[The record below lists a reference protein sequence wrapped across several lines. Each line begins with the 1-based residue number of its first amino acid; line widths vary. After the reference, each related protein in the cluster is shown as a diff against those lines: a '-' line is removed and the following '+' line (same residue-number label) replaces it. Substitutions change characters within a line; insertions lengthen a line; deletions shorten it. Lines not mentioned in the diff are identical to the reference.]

1 MNLIC
6 KKGEK
11 QMNKLEI
18 ICLICKIIIGIGIG
32 LLLGIIIY
40 KILKE
45 NKKKRKKKKR
55 EILVLQRNI
64 KRFLKRLLM
73 KENCISI

>member
-1 MNLIC
+1 
-6 KKGEK
+6 
-11 QMNKLEI
+11 MNKLEI
-18 ICLICKIIIGIGIG
+18 VCLICKIIIGIGIR

>member
-18 ICLICKIIIGIGIG
+18 ICLICEIIIGIGIG

-45 NKKKRKKKKR
+45 NKKSGKRRR
-55 EILVLQRNI
+55 E
-64 KRFLKRLLM
+64 RF
-73 KENCISI
+73 